1 MLNILISLLIFTL
14 PFEILKISFGSLDIR
29 VHQILL
35 ALIVITLI
43 PRFFKKDPLVTI
55 WDNIK
60 SLDWYYDNIHLI
72 LLSGMWLMI
81 LIGGI
86 VNRGEGDLKTVMI
99 RNIVLLGY
107 ILVFYIIYRYIN
119 TKERLY
125 KAFNLLFISTGILI
139 LIGLYEAIAFQL
151 GWNSWQV
158 FPGRVDSLLPE
169 PNWFGMWLATI
180 YAISVPLAFYAKKSK
195 EQFAL
200 WFLIF
205 GTVLMSILSV
215 TRASWL
221 AIIIVTGLYIL
232 YQAIFV
238 RKYIQLGKFS
248 IILFAVIFGAA
259 GMAEL
264 GLTDFSL
271 KDRVNSIITQETTY
285 YYTIDE
291 KTGKEVA
298 VDPKEGD
305 KNLDNVKVRKEGDKN
320 LDNVKV
326 RKEADVNVLSRKDGY
341 ISAGVII
348 YKYIFTGVGLT
359 GYENRVGEGYNTNNI
374 LLAVAVSG
382 GIITISLFLS
392 FLYIITKQGFL
403 IFKLDSK
410 LATILLGVLL
420 VTLITGMFNDNF
432 LMGFTWL
439 IFGLIAAI
447 PEVVWRNEMNNKS

>member
-1 MLNILISLLIFTL
+1 MTNILISLLIFTL
-14 PFEILKISFGSLDIR
+14 PFEIVKLSLGSIDIR

-35 ALIVITLI
+35 TLIIITLI
-43 PRFFKKDPLVTI
+43 PRFFKKEPFSAF
-55 WDNIK
+55 WDNIT
-60 SLDWYYDNIHLI
+60 SLDWYYDNIHLV

-86 VNRGEGDLKTVMI
+86 VNRGEGDLKTMLI
-99 RNIVLLGY
+99 RNLVLLGY
-107 ILVFYIIYRYIN
+107 IFVFYIIYRYIN
-119 TKERLY
+119 TRERLY
-125 KAFNLLFISTGILI
+125 KAFNLLFLSTGVLI
-139 LIGLYEAIAFQL
+139 IIGLYEAIAFQL
-151 GWNSWQV
+151 GWNSLQV

-180 YAISVPLAFYAKKSK
+180 YAISLPLAFYAKKSK
-195 EQFAL
+195 EQFTL
-200 WFLIF
+200 WFLIL

-221 AIIIVTGLYIL
+221 AIIIVTGLYVL

-259 GMAEL
+259 GMSEL
-264 GLTDFSL
+264 GLSDFSL

-291 KTGKEVA
+291 KTGEEVA

-305 KNLDNVKVRKEGDKN
+305 KNPDK
-320 LDNVKV
+320 VKV

-341 ISAGVII
+341 INAGVII
-348 YKYIFTGVGLT
+348 YQYIFTGVGLT

-382 GIITISLFLS
+382 GIIAISLFLS

-403 IFKLDSK
+403 IFKTDSK
-410 LATILLGVLL
+410 LATILVGALL
-420 VTLITGMFNDNF
+420 ATLITGMFNDNF
-432 LMGFTWL
+432 LTGFTWL
-439 IFGLIAAI
+439 IFGIIAAI
-447 PEVVWRNEMNNKS
+447 PEVVWKNEIHNKS